1 MWRPPRGRLR
11 ASYRLQLV
19 TDWAAKRDWAE
30 REHERRLAAPAGGG
44 AREDFRLAGIAGASW
59 AAGLAARMH
68 GDDEAAASLLRRAAG
83 EYAASWKAAPPGSW
97 GRPIAML
104 RCRLLAGDVAGARS
118 AADDALAAGAEA
130 AAGPIAGYC
139 AALALLVLG
148 RDEDAQPVAERIARE
163 GLEPAS
169 VAHALAALAAG
180 DPRRYDDARRAVL
193 RSFEERDAFLEDL
206 HVADTV
212 LVLDALARE
221 RGVGVEPLASPL
233 LPPQS

>member
-1 MWRPPRGRLR
+1 
-11 ASYRLQLV
+11 V

-30 REHERRLAAPAGGG
+30 REHERRLAAPAREGE
-44 AREDFRLAGIAGASW
+44 REDFRLAGIAGASW
-59 AAGLAARMH
+59 AAGLAALMH
-68 GDDEAAASLLRRAAG
+68 GDGEAAAPLLRRAAG
-83 EYAASWKAAPPGSW
+83 EYAASWEAAPPGSW

-104 RCRLLAGDVAGARS
+104 RCRLLAGDRAGARGD
-118 AADDALAAGAEA
+118 ADDALAAGAED

-148 RDEDAQPVAERIARE
+148 RDEDARPVAERIAGE
-163 GLEPAS
+163 GLDPAS

-180 DPRRYDDARRAVL
+180 DPRGYDDARRAVL